1 MPARPATGLVLT
13 TMVAGWFLCSAV
25 NTAGVKAG
33 LTLLKPRSCGFS
45 LTAMQFTAAALF
57 QAALAAATGRLRP
70 LPPGSL
76 VEVSRIACAYT
87 LGFLTLNLAMGLLA
101 ASFAETVRGLEP
113 LFSFGLVRLCGGR
126 GGALSLAAG
135 GALATLLVGAALACG
150 AQPNFSRAGLALGML
165 SNFCFACRSLLT
177 TRMQA
182 RCAAQFHAILRC
194 AILRRAIRRRSA
206 AAALCASGRAA
217 RLTRRRRNRR
227 PHALPPPTPA
237 RPCARATRRPRRRG
251 TWLRAARVARPR
263 PRRTAAGPQRSR
275 ILRVR
280 PHYSRDPSPPPPPL
294 CA

>member
-13 TMVAGWFLCSAV
+13 PMVAGWFLCSAV

-182 RCAAQFHAILRC
+182 RRRAVHAILRC

-217 RLTRRRRNRR
+217 RLTRR
-227 PHALPPPTPA
+227 
-237 RPCARATRRPRRRG
+237 
-251 TWLRAARVARPR
+251 
-263 PRRTAAGPQRSR
+263 
-275 ILRVR
+275 
-280 PHYSRDPSPPPPPL
+280 
-294 CA
+294 

>member
-1 MPARPATGLVLT
+1 MILT
-13 TMVAGWFLCSAV
+13 AMVAGWFLCSAV

-33 LTLLKPRSCGFS
+33 LMVLKPRSCGFS

-76 VEVSRIACAYT
+76 GEVSRIACAYT

-182 RCAAQFHAILRC
+182 RRRAVHAQFCGAQFFAAQFAPT
-194 AILRRAIRRRSA
+194 LRRRGAVCVRTRGAPHPTLTRSTA
-206 AAALCASGRAA
+206 TRCSSTNTCLASRSCYPPPSPSRGPAA
-217 RLTRRRRNRR
+217 RCT
-227 PHALPPPTPA
+227 PGTPTA
-237 RPCARATRRPRRRG
+237 APRRR
-251 TWLRAARVARPR
+251 WSSAL
-263 PRRTAAGPQRSR
+263 
-275 ILRVR
+275 
-280 PHYSRDPSPPPPPL
+280 
-294 CA
+294 

>member
-1 MPARPATGLVLT
+1 MVLT
-13 TMVAGWFLCSAV
+13 AMVAGWFLCSAV

-33 LTLLKPRSCGFS
+33 LMVLKPRSCGFS

-150 AQPNFSRAGLALGML
+150 AQPNFARAGLALGML

-182 RCAAQFHAILRC
+182 RRRAVHTQFCGAQFFAAQFADAAPPRRC
-194 AILRRAIRRRSA
+194 ARR
-206 AAALCASGRAA
+206 
-217 RLTRRRRNRR
+217 TRGA
-227 PHALPPPTPA
+227 PHPTPTKST
-237 RPCARATRRPRRRG
+237 ATRSSS
-251 TWLRAARVARPR
+251 TNTCSAS
-263 PRRTAAGPQRSR
+263 RSC
-275 ILRVR
+275 
-280 PHYSRDPSPPPPPL
+280 SPPP
-294 CA
+294 C

>member
-1 MPARPATGLVLT
+1 MATRPATGLVLT
-13 TMVAGWFLCSAV
+13 AMVAGWFLCSAV

-70 LPPGSL
+70 LPAGSL

-182 RCAAQFHAILRC
+182 R
-194 AILRRAIRRRSA
+194 RRAISRNPALRNSSPRNSPTLRRHGAVCVRTRGAPHPTPTKSTATRSSSTNTCSASRSA
-206 AAALCASGRAA
+206 CCRISASRAA
-217 RLTRRRRNRR
+217 R
-227 PHALPPPTPA
+227 
-237 RPCARATRRPRRRG
+237 C
-251 TWLRAARVARPR
+251 
-263 PRRTAAGPQRSR
+263 
-275 ILRVR
+275 
-280 PHYSRDPSPPPPPL
+280 
-294 CA
+294 

>member
-1 MPARPATGLVLT
+1 MILT
-13 TMVAGWFLCSAV
+13 AMVAGWFLCSAV

-33 LTLLKPRSCGFS
+33 LMVLKPRSCGFS

-165 SNFCFACRSLLT
+165 SNLCFACRSLLT

-182 RCAAQFHAILRC
+182 RRRAVHTQFCGAQFFAAQFADAAPPRRC
-194 AILRRAIRRRSA
+194 ARRTRGAPHPTLTRSTA
-206 AAALCASGRAA
+206 TRSSSTNTCSASRSCYPPPSPSRGPAA
-217 RLTRRRRNRR
+217 RCT
-227 PHALPPPTPA
+227 PGTPTA
-237 RPCARATRRPRRRG
+237 APRRR
-251 TWLRAARVARPR
+251 WSSAL
-263 PRRTAAGPQRSR
+263 
-275 ILRVR
+275 
-280 PHYSRDPSPPPPPL
+280 
-294 CA
+294 

>member
-1 MPARPATGLVLT
+1 MQCHGGGVIPGGARRRDGP
-13 TMVAGWFLCSAV
+13 
-25 NTAGVKAG
+25 
-33 LTLLKPRSCGFS
+33 
-45 LTAMQFTAAALF
+45 AAA
-57 QAALAAATGRLRP
+57 AAA
-70 LPPGSL
+70 GSL

-182 RCAAQFHAILRC
+182 R
-194 AILRRAIRRRSA
+194 RRAVPRNSAVRNSSPRNSPTLRAATSLCAQDARRASPDA
-206 AAALCASGRAA
+206 DEIDGHTLFLHQHLLGLALVLPAALAVEGPAA
-217 RLTRRRRNRR
+217 RCTRGT
-227 PHALPPPTPA
+227 PTA
-237 RPCARATRRPRRRG
+237 APRRR
-251 TWLRAARVARPR
+251 W
-263 PRRTAAGPQRSR
+263 S
-275 ILRVR
+275 
-280 PHYSRDPSPPPPPL
+280 
-294 CA
+294 

>member
-1 MPARPATGLVLT
+1 MPKRPATGLVLT
-13 TMVAGWFLCSAV
+13 AMVAGWFLCSAV

-33 LTLLKPRSCGFS
+33 LMLLKPRSCGFS

-70 LPPGSL
+70 LPAGSL

-182 RCAAQFHAILRC
+182 RRAAQFRAILRC
-194 AILRRAIRRRSA
+194 AILRRAIRPDAAPPRRCVRQDARRASPDA
-206 AAALCASGRAA
+206 DEIDGHTLFLHQHMLGLALVLPAALTVEGPGCALHALHAHGRAA
-217 RLTRRRRNRR
+217 PPLVLSALGFYGCVSALPATHRRRRRR
-227 PHALPPPTPA
+227 
-237 RPCARATRRPRRRG
+237 C
-251 TWLRAARVARPR
+251 V
-263 PRRTAAGPQRSR
+263 
-275 ILRVR
+275 
-280 PHYSRDPSPPPPPL
+280 
-294 CA
+294 